1 MIVFHVIVFNVIVF
15 RFMVFYMMEVTKV
28 SSHGTS
34 RNDNVL
40 SVHVPGNWVSHDS
53 I

>member
-1 MIVFHVIVFNVIVF
+1 MIMFNVIVF
-15 RFMVFYMMEVTKV
+15 RIMVFHMMEVTKV

-34 RNDNVL
+34 RNNVL
-40 SVHVPGNWVSHDS
+40 SVHVLGNLVSYDS